1 MFITMRNPELV
12 LIRDTDRV
20 RTLTLNRPQ
29 ALNAFNDALYDAAG
43 DALRAAATDDGIAVV
58 IVTGS
63 GRAFTAGQDLEEMA
77 RPPRHGDA
85 EPHGFPY
92 FMDVVS
98 DFPKPLI
105 AAVNGLGVGIGLT
118 LLPHCDFVLISDQA
132 RLRAPFATLG
142 VTVEAGNSYLLPE
155 RIGWTNAAHLLYTAE
170 WLDADTCVALG
181 LAWKKIPAAELMDAA
196 QALARPIAA
205 MPISSLVHTR
215 RLLLAPRRE
224 AIAAARARETE
235 AFAELVG
242 APANREAIQAFRD
255 KRPPDFTRLPER

>member
-1 MFITMRNPELV
+1 MRNAEL
-12 LIRDTDRV
+12 LLLHDADRV
-20 RTLTLNRPQ
+20 RTITLNRPE
-29 ALNAFNDALYDAAG
+29 ALNAFNDDLYDAAG
-43 DALRAAATDDGIAVV
+43 DALREAATDDTVAVV
-58 IVTGS
+58 IFTGT
-63 GRAFTAGQDLEEMA
+63 GRAFTAGTDLEELA
-77 RPPRHGDA
+77 NPRQHQDGQ
-85 EPHGFPY
+85 PHGFRY
-92 FMDVVS
+92 FMDQVTS
-98 DFPKPLI
+98 FPKPLI

-181 LAWKKIPAAELMDAA
+181 LAWKKVPAAELLSAA

-215 RLLLAPRRE
+215 RLLLAPRQE
-224 AIAAARARETE
+224 AIAAARARETA

-242 APANREAIQAFRD
+242 APANREAIQAFRE
-255 KRPPDFTRLPER
+255 KRPPDFTRLPAH

>member
-1 MFITMRNPELV
+1 MRNSEL
-12 LIRDTDRV
+12 LLLHDADRV

-29 ALNAFNDALYDAAG
+29 ALNAFNDDLYDAAG
-43 DALRAAATDDGIAVV
+43 DALHEAATDAAVAVV
-58 IVTGS
+58 IFTGT
-63 GRAFTAGQDLEEMA
+63 GRAFTAGTDLEELA
-77 RPPRHGDA
+77 SPRQHQDGQ
-85 EPHGFPY
+85 PHGFRY
-92 FMDVVS
+92 FMDQVTS
-98 DFPKPLI
+98 FPKPLI

-170 WLDADTCVALG
+170 WLDADTCVTLG
-181 LAWKKIPAAELMDAA
+181 LAWKKVPADELLSAA
-196 QALARPIAA
+196 QTLARPIAA

-215 RLLLAPRRE
+215 RLLLAPRQA
-224 AIAAARARETE
+224 AIAAARARETV

-242 APANREAIQAFRD
+242 APANREAIQAFRE
-255 KRPPDFTRLPER
+255 KRPPDFTRLPAQ

>member
-1 MFITMRNPELV
+1 MRNPELI
-12 LIRDTDRV
+12 LLHDADRV
-20 RTLTLNRPQ
+20 RTVTFNRPA

-43 DALRAAATDDGIAVV
+43 DALQAAAADDGVAVV
-58 IVTGS
+58 ILTGA

-77 RPPRHGDA
+77 NPPRHPDS

-92 FMDVVS
+92 FMDVVTA
-98 DFPKPLI
+98 FPKPLI

-155 RIGWTNAAHLLYTAE
+155 RIGWTNAAQLLYTAE
-170 WLDADTCVALG
+170 WLDADSCVALG
-181 LAWKKIPAAELMDAA
+181 LAWKKIPADELLRSAET
-196 QALARPIAA
+196 LAKPIAA

-224 AIAAARARETE
+224 AVAAARARETA

-242 APANREAIQAFRD
+242 APANREAIQAFRE
-255 KRPPDFTRLPER
+255 KRSPDFTRLPAR

>member
-1 MFITMRNPELV
+1 MRNPQLV
-12 LIRDTDRV
+12 LAADADRV
-20 RTLTLNRPQ
+20 RTLTLNRPE

-43 DALRAAATDDGIAVV
+43 DALRAAAADAGVAVV
-58 IVTGS
+58 ILTGA
-63 GRAFTAGQDLEEMA
+63 GRAFTAGQDLGEMA
-77 RPPRHGDA
+77 DPPRHGDG

-98 DFPKPLI
+98 EFPKPLI

-118 LLPHCDFVLISDQA
+118 LLPHCDFVLVSEAA

-170 WLDADTCVALG
+170 WLDADACVALG
-181 LAWKKIPAAELMDAA
+181 LAWKKVSTDELLSAA
-196 QALARPIAA
+196 QDLARPIAA

-224 AIAAARARETE
+224 ALRAARERETA

-242 APANREAIQAFRD
+242 APANREALRAFRE
-255 KRPPDFTRLPER
+255 KRPPDFTRLPPG